1 MKNPGFTTVAVV
13 TLALG
18 IGANTAIFSVV
29 NAALLTP
36 VPIPQSDRVV
46 MVWTENAERGWHHV
60 PDSIPDVKDWQQ
72 SGVFS
77 SLGAVTDDG
86 FNLRVGERTD
96 RIDGYKVTSGL
107 LEALQARP
115 HLGRIFNAG
124 DMLPGHNQVAV
135 LDYDL
140 WTSRFSSDP
149 SIVGKTIVLDGTPHA
164 VIGVLPKNFIR
175 LETGQIYTPLE
186 LSSKQASDRGTR
198 FVVGIGRLRPDL
210 TLEAA
215 QQRMTD
221 LSQRLAKQYPNED
234 AGNRAVLQPIEQAFV
249 EDVQSLLLVVFAAVG
264 FVLLIACANIAN
276 LLMARSTGRGKE
288 MAIRSALGASR
299 WDLAR
304 QFLTESVLLALLG
317 GVVGILPAVWGIDFL
332 GSFKQVELPNLS
344 LVGLNRSVLLFNLLL
359 SLATGLLFGLAPAWQ
374 ARNADL
380 NDILKA
386 TGTSRGTASQPRARS
401 LLVISEVALTLML
414 LVGAG
419 LVVGSLVRMRSAD
432 PGFNPQG
439 VLSMQIALSDKQYA
453 APEEQAAFF
462 EKILQRVRA
471 LPGVESA
478 AASDALP
485 GGDDVHGSGLF
496 FPDRPEPRQ
505 NDVPIVLV
513 TSVTGDYF
521 KTLEIPLRDGRYL
534 EESDGKNAP
543 LVAVVDAWTA
553 KRYWPNQ
560 KAVGRLIKLGRK
572 EPARQIVGV
581 VGDIEPGAWVKLV
594 KGQVGQVY
602 LPLNQNPKAEASLVV
617 RTRGEPMAFA
627 SAVRQ
632 VVHDVDM
639 DQPVFHVQ
647 TLDTARVATRAP
659 QRLAALLLGAFS
671 AVALL
676 LATVGIYGVV
686 SYSVGQRTREI
697 GIRMALGAE
706 QRDVLRLVVGQGFV
720 LAALGVIVGML
731 GAFGLTRFLS
741 SLLYGVR
748 PTDPATF
755 AGTSVVLC
763 GAALLASYL
772 PARRA
777 TNVDPMVA
785 LRYE

>member
-1 MKNPGFTTVAVV
+1 
-13 TLALG
+13 
-18 IGANTAIFSVV
+18 
-29 NAALLTP
+29 
-36 VPIPQSDRVV
+36 
-46 MVWTENAERGWHHV
+46 
-60 PDSIPDVKDWQQ
+60 
-72 SGVFS
+72 
-77 SLGAVTDDG
+77 
-86 FNLRVGERTD
+86 
-96 RIDGYKVTSGL
+96 
-107 LEALQARP
+107 
-115 HLGRIFNAG
+115 
-124 DMLPGHNQVAV
+124 
-135 LDYDL
+135 
-140 WTSRFSSDP
+140 
-149 SIVGKTIVLDGTPHA
+149 
-164 VIGVLPKNFIR
+164 
-175 LETGQIYTPLE
+175 
-186 LSSKQASDRGTR
+186 
-198 FVVGIGRLRPDL
+198 
-210 TLEAA
+210 
-215 QQRMTD
+215 
-221 LSQRLAKQYPNED
+221 
-234 AGNRAVLQPIEQAFV
+234 
-249 EDVQSLLLVVFAAVG
+249 
-264 FVLLIACANIAN
+264 
-276 LLMARSTGRGKE
+276 
-288 MAIRSALGASR
+288 
-299 WDLAR
+299 
-304 QFLTESVLLALLG
+304 
-317 GVVGILPAVWGIDFL
+317 
-332 GSFKQVELPNLS
+332 
-344 LVGLNRSVLLFNLLL
+344 
-359 SLATGLLFGLAPAWQ
+359 
-374 ARNADL
+374 
-380 NDILKA
+380 
-386 TGTSRGTASQPRARS
+386 
-401 LLVISEVALTLML
+401 
-414 LVGAG
+414 
-419 LVVGSLVRMRSAD
+419 
-432 PGFNPQG
+432 
-439 VLSMQIALSDKQYA
+439 
-453 APEEQAAFF
+453 
-462 EKILQRVRA
+462 
-471 LPGVESA
+471 
-478 AASDALP
+478 
-485 GGDDVHGSGLF
+485 VHGSGVF

-521 KTLEIPLRDGRYL
+521 KTLQIPLRDGRYL

-560 KAVGRLIKLGRK
+560 DAVGRLIKLGRK

-602 LPLNQNPKAEASLVV
+602 LPLNQSPKPEASLVV

-671 AVALL
+671 GVALL

-720 LAALGVIVGML
+720 LAALGVIIGLL

-748 PTDPATF
+748 PTDPVTF
-755 AGTSVVLC
+755 AGTSVILC

-777 TNVDPMVA
+777 TKVDPMVA